1 MGAVGKFLPPL
12 ISYQRYKMALTYK
25 EIKEA
30 LVDLGFEIDSEVESE
45 YHRVRLNAIN
55 RSLNV
60 LWSTVILP
68 NISYFE
74 ETDDIDEDEGITRF
88 TEDSEDTDTTNLP
101 RILKP
106 LLQLQAA
113 HWLWLDD
120 DLTKATIYWNE
131 YDDLKNQ
138 ILATIQRPRK
148 AKIIGGF

>member
-1 MGAVGKFLPPL
+1 
-12 ISYQRYKMALTYK
+12 MAITYK

-30 LVDLGFEIDSEVESE
+30 LVDLGFEIDDEVESE

-74 ETDDIDEDEGITRF
+74 DTDDMDEDEGVTYF
-88 TEDSEDTDTTNLP
+88 GDEPAEGDTVNLP
-101 RILKP
+101 RILLP
-106 LLQLQAA
+106 LLQLQAG

-138 ILATIQRPRK
+138 ILATIRTPRK

>member
-1 MGAVGKFLPPL
+1 
-12 ISYQRYKMALTYK
+12 MAITYK

-30 LVDLGFEIDSEVESE
+30 LVDLGFELDDEVESE
-45 YHRVRLNAIN
+45 YRRVRLNAIN

-74 ETDDIDEDEGITRF
+74 ETDDMDADEGIDLF
-88 TEDSEDTDTTNLP
+88 EDTEDRPVEDTDETNLP
-101 RILKP
+101 RILLP
-106 LLQLQAA
+106 LLQLQSA

-138 ILATIQRPRK
+138 IIGSIRSARK

>member
-1 MGAVGKFLPPL
+1 MAV
-12 ISYQRYKMALTYK
+12 TYK

-30 LVDLGFEIDSEVESE
+30 LVDLGFEIDDEVESE
-45 YHRVRLNAIN
+45 YHRVRINAIN

-60 LWSTVILP
+60 LWSTVVLP
-68 NISYFE
+68 NIDYFE
-74 ETDDIDEDEGITRF
+74 ETDDIDEDEGLTYF
-88 TEDSEDTDTTNLP
+88 DDTPADTDETNLP
-101 RILKP
+101 RILLP
-106 LLQLQAA
+106 LLQLQAG

-138 ILATIQRPRK
+138 ILMTIRTPRK

>member
-1 MGAVGKFLPPL
+1 MV
-12 ISYQRYKMALTYK
+12 TYK

-30 LVDLGFEIDSEVESE
+30 LVDLGFEIDDEVESE
-45 YHRVRLNAIN
+45 YHRVRINAIN

-68 NISYFE
+68 NIDYFE
-74 ETDDIDEDEGITRF
+74 EHDDMDEDDGVTYFGENPA
-88 TEDSEDTDTTNLP
+88 DADATNLP
-101 RILKP
+101 TMLLP
-106 LLQLQAA
+106 LLQLQSG

-138 ILATIQRPRK
+138 ILATIMKPRK

>member
-1 MGAVGKFLPPL
+1 
-12 ISYQRYKMALTYK
+12 MAITYK

-30 LVDLGFEIDSEVESE
+30 LVDLGFEVDDEVESE
-45 YHRVRLNAIN
+45 YHRVRINAIN

-68 NISYFE
+68 YISYFE
-74 ETDDIDEDEGITRF
+74 ETDDLDEDEGLTYF
-88 TEDSEDTDTTNLP
+88 GDNPSDTDTTNLP
-101 RILKP
+101 SMLLP
-106 LLQLQAA
+106 LLQLQAG

-138 ILATIQRPRK
+138 ILMTIRTPRK

>member
-1 MGAVGKFLPPL
+1 MAV
-12 ISYQRYKMALTYK
+12 TYK

-30 LVDLGFEIDSEVESE
+30 LVDLGFEIDDEVESE
-45 YHRVRLNAIN
+45 YHRVRINAIN

-60 LWSTVILP
+60 LWSTVVLP
-68 NISYFE
+68 FIDYFE
-74 ETDDIDEDEGITRF
+74 ETDDIDEDEGLTYF
-88 TEDSEDTDTTNLP
+88 DDAPSDTDETNLP
-101 RILKP
+101 RILLP
-106 LLQLQAA
+106 LLQLQAG

-138 ILATIQRPRK
+138 ILMTIRTPRK

>member
-1 MGAVGKFLPPL
+1 
-12 ISYQRYKMALTYK
+12 MAITYK

-30 LVDLGFEIDSEVESE
+30 LVDLGFEIDDEVESE
-45 YHRVRLNAIN
+45 YHRLRLNAIN

-74 ETDDIDEDEGITRF
+74 GTDDMDADDGITYF
-88 TEDSEDTDTTNLP
+88 EETENSPVEDDDTTNLP
-101 RILKP
+101 RILLP
-106 LLQLQAA
+106 LLQLQSA

-138 ILATIQRPRK
+138 IIATIRTARK
-148 AKIIGGF
+148 AEIIGGF

>member
-1 MGAVGKFLPPL
+1 MAV
-12 ISYQRYKMALTYK
+12 TYL

-30 LVDLGFEIDSEVESE
+30 LVDLGFEVDDEVESE
-45 YHRVRLNAIN
+45 YHRVRINAIN

-74 ETDDIDEDEGITRF
+74 DTDDLDEDDGLTYF
-88 TEDSEDTDTTNLP
+88 GDTPKDDDETNLP
-101 RILKP
+101 RILLP
-106 LLQLQAA
+106 LLQLQAG

-138 ILATIQRPRK
+138 ILATIRTPRK

>member
-1 MGAVGKFLPPL
+1 
-12 ISYQRYKMALTYK
+12 MAITYK

-30 LVDLGFEIDSEVESE
+30 LVDLGFEIDDEVESE

-74 ETDDIDEDEGITRF
+74 VSDDMSEDDGIVLF
-88 TEDSEDTDTTNLP
+88 EDTEDRPVEDDDMSNLP
-101 RILKP
+101 SILLP

-138 ILATIQRPRK
+138 IIATITKPRK
-148 AKIIGGF
+148 AEIIGGF

>member
-1 MGAVGKFLPPL
+1 
-12 ISYQRYKMALTYK
+12 MAITYK

-30 LVDLGFEIDSEVESE
+30 LVDLGFEIDDEVESE
-45 YHRVRLNAIN
+45 YHRLRLNAIN

-74 ETDDIDEDEGITRF
+74 DTDDMDEDDGVTYFEE
-88 TEDSEDTDTTNLP
+88 TEERPVEDEDTTNLP
-101 RILKP
+101 RILLP
-106 LLQLQAA
+106 LLQLQSA

-138 ILATIQRPRK
+138 IIGTIRSARK

>member
-1 MGAVGKFLPPL
+1 
-12 ISYQRYKMALTYK
+12 MAITYK

-30 LVDLGFEIDSEVESE
+30 LVDLGFEIDDEVESE

-74 ETDDIDEDEGITRF
+74 ESDDMDEDEGITYF
-88 TEDSEDTDTTNLP
+88 ADDPADDDEVNLP
-101 RILKP
+101 RILLP
-106 LLQLQAA
+106 LLQLQAG

-138 ILATIQRPRK
+138 ILMTIRTPRK

>member
-1 MGAVGKFLPPL
+1 
-12 ISYQRYKMALTYK
+12 MAITYK

-30 LVDLGFEIDSEVESE
+30 LVDLGFEIDDEVESE
-45 YHRVRLNAIN
+45 YHRVRINAIN

-60 LWSTVILP
+60 LWSTVVLP
-68 NISYFE
+68 NIDYFE
-74 ETDDIDEDEGITRF
+74 ETDDIDEDEGLTYF
-88 TEDSEDTDTTNLP
+88 EDAPDEDDTVNLP
-101 RILKP
+101 RILLP
-106 LLQLQAA
+106 LLQLQAG

-138 ILATIQRPRK
+138 ILMTIRTPRK

>member
-1 MGAVGKFLPPL
+1 
-12 ISYQRYKMALTYK
+12 MAITYK

-30 LVDLGFEIDSEVESE
+30 LVDLGFEIDDEVESE

-74 ETDDIDEDEGITRF
+74 DTDDMDEDDGITLF
-88 TEDSEDTDTTNLP
+88 EDTADRAVEDTDETNLP
-101 RILKP
+101 SILLP
-106 LLQLQAA
+106 LLQLQSA

-138 ILATIQRPRK
+138 ILATIRTPRK

>member
-1 MGAVGKFLPPL
+1 
-12 ISYQRYKMALTYK
+12 MAITYK

-30 LVDLGFEIDSEVESE
+30 LVDLGFEIDDEVESE
-45 YHRVRLNAIN
+45 YHRLRINAIN

-74 ETDDIDEDEGITRF
+74 DSDDMDEDDGVVYFGETPADEDE
-88 TEDSEDTDTTNLP
+88 TNLP
-101 RILKP
+101 RILLP
-106 LLQLQAA
+106 LLQLQAG

-138 ILATIQRPRK
+138 ILATIRTPRK

>member
-1 MGAVGKFLPPL
+1 
-12 ISYQRYKMALTYK
+12 MAITYK
-25 EIKEA
+25 DIKEA

-45 YHRVRLNAIN
+45 YKRVRLNAIN

-60 LWSTVILP
+60 LWSTVCLP
-68 NISYFE
+68 YISYFE
-74 ETDDIDEDEGITRF
+74 DNYDLDEDEGLTMF
-88 TEDSEDTDTTNLP
+88 TEDSDDDDRTNLP
-101 RILKP
+101 DILLP
-106 LLQLQAA
+106 LLQLQAG

-138 ILATIQRPRK
+138 ILATIMKPRK

>member
-1 MGAVGKFLPPL
+1 
-12 ISYQRYKMALTYK
+12 MAITYK

-30 LVDLGFEIDSEVESE
+30 LVDLGFEIDSEVDSE
-45 YHRVRLNAIN
+45 YMRVRLNAIN

-60 LWSTVILP
+60 LWSTVCLP
-68 NISYFE
+68 YISYFE
-74 ETDDIDEDEGITRF
+74 DTDDLDEEEGLTYFDEDST
-88 TEDSEDTDTTNLP
+88 DTDTTTLP
-101 RILKP
+101 HMLLP
-106 LLQLQAA
+106 LLQLQAG

-138 ILATIQRPRK
+138 IIATIIKPRK

>member
-1 MGAVGKFLPPL
+1 MAVT
-12 ISYQRYKMALTYK
+12 YQ
-25 EIKEA
+25 EVKEA
-30 LVDLGFEIDSEVESE
+30 LVDLGFEIDDEVESE

-74 ETDDIDEDEGITRF
+74 VSDDMDEDDGIVLF
-88 TEDSEDTDTTNLP
+88 EDTEDRPVEDDDMSNLP
-101 RILKP
+101 SLLLP

-138 ILATIQRPRK
+138 IIATITKPRK
-148 AKIIGGF
+148 AEIIGGF

>member
-1 MGAVGKFLPPL
+1 
-12 ISYQRYKMALTYK
+12 MALTYK

-30 LVDLGFEIDSEVESE
+30 LVDLGFEIDDEVESE
-45 YHRVRLNAIN
+45 YHRVRINAIN

-74 ETDDIDEDEGITRF
+74 DTDDMDEDEGVTYF
-88 TEDSEDTDTTNLP
+88 GDSPADTDTTNLP
-101 RILKP
+101 RMLLP
-106 LLQLQAA
+106 LLQLQAG

-138 ILATIQRPRK
+138 MLATIMKPRK

>member
-1 MGAVGKFLPPL
+1 
-12 ISYQRYKMALTYK
+12 MAITYK

-30 LVDLGFEIDSEVESE
+30 LVDLGFEIDDEVESE

-74 ETDDIDEDEGITRF
+74 ETDDMDADEGITYF
-88 TEDSEDTDTTNLP
+88 EETADDPLEDEDESNLP
-101 RILKP
+101 RILLP
-106 LLQLQAA
+106 LLQLQSA

-138 ILATIQRPRK
+138 ILMSIRSARK

>member
-1 MGAVGKFLPPL
+1 
-12 ISYQRYKMALTYK
+12 MAITYK

-30 LVDLGFEIDSEVESE
+30 LVDLGFEIDDEVESE
-45 YHRVRLNAIN
+45 YHRVRINAIN

-60 LWSTVILP
+60 LWSTVVLP
-68 NISYFE
+68 NIDYFE
-74 ETDDIDEDEGITRF
+74 ETDDIDEDEGLTYF
-88 TEDSEDTDTTNLP
+88 EDAPADTDEVNLP
-101 RILKP
+101 RILLP
-106 LLQLQAA
+106 LLQLQAG

-138 ILATIQRPRK
+138 ILMTIRTPRK

>member
-1 MGAVGKFLPPL
+1 
-12 ISYQRYKMALTYK
+12 MAITYK

-30 LVDLGFEIDSEVESE
+30 LVDLGFEIDDEVESE

-74 ETDDIDEDEGITRF
+74 DTDDMDEDEGVTYF
-88 TEDSEDTDTTNLP
+88 GDTPDEDDTVNLP
-101 RILKP
+101 RILLP
-106 LLQLQAA
+106 LLQLQAG

-138 ILATIQRPRK
+138 ILATIRTPRK

>member
-1 MGAVGKFLPPL
+1 
-12 ISYQRYKMALTYK
+12 MAITYK
-25 EIKEA
+25 DIKEA

-45 YHRVRLNAIN
+45 YKRVRLNAIN

-60 LWSTVILP
+60 LWSTVCLP
-68 NISYFE
+68 YISYFE
-74 ETDDIDEDEGITRF
+74 DNYDLDEDEGLTGF
-88 TEDSEDTDTTNLP
+88 TIDSEDTDETNLP
-101 RILKP
+101 DILLP
-106 LLQLQAA
+106 LLQLQAG

-138 ILATIQRPRK
+138 ILATIMKPRK

>member
-1 MGAVGKFLPPL
+1 MAV
-12 ISYQRYKMALTYK
+12 TYK

-30 LVDLGFEIDSEVESE
+30 LVDLGFEIDDEVESE
-45 YHRVRLNAIN
+45 YHRVRINAIN

-60 LWSTVILP
+60 LWSTVVLP
-68 NISYFE
+68 NIDYFE
-74 ETDDIDEDEGITRF
+74 ETDDIDEDEGLTYF
-88 TEDSEDTDTTNLP
+88 GDAPDEDDEVNLP
-101 RILKP
+101 RILLP
-106 LLQLQAA
+106 LLQLQAG

-138 ILATIQRPRK
+138 ILATIRTPRK

>member
-1 MGAVGKFLPPL
+1 
-12 ISYQRYKMALTYK
+12 MAITYK

-30 LVDLGFEIDSEVESE
+30 LVDLGFEIDDEVESE
-45 YHRVRLNAIN
+45 YKRVRLNAIN

-60 LWSTVILP
+60 LWSTVCLP
-68 NISYFE
+68 YISYFE
-74 ETDDIDEDEGITRF
+74 DNYDLDEDEGLTGFDI
-88 TEDSEDTDTTNLP
+88 DSEDTDTTNLP
-101 RILKP
+101 DILLP
-106 LLQLQAA
+106 LLQLQAG

-138 ILATIQRPRK
+138 ILTTIMKPRK